1 MHVCRVQ
8 LAGTVWRGVFH
19 QGVVESAQLA
29 RIRLWA
35 MELTLAAFPALQV
48 FTAPAQTSQNLLH
61 FLDSI
66 LPLYITPASRT
77 PSVRSQVYI
86 RTPFLS
92 HSLLAST

>member
-8 LAGTVWRGVFH
+8 LVGTAWRGAFH
-19 QGVVESAQLA
+19 QGAVESAQSA

-48 FTAPAQTSQNLLH
+48 FTALAQTSQNLLH
-61 FLDSI
+61 FLESI
-66 LPLYITPASRT
+66 LPLSITPAFRT
-77 PSVRSQVYI
+77 TSVRSQVYI
-86 RTPFLS
+86 QTRFLS